1 MPPDVQATTVAA
13 TETDLSN
20 DFDAVFDAI
29 TNGTID
35 DEKATTQ
42 AADGSDHA
50 TGNDDKSGQPGDGT
64 GDPAQPAAAGGDT
77 PAADGTGQPA
87 GADDD
92 AAGGDK
98 GNEAPVD
105 WAAKFAELE
114 ARVNAAPAPAPAP
127 AADTPAKDI
136 PIYTE
141 AETAELST
149 LQKDWPD
156 IKRLVELMTRQT
168 EVNMVKYTFSE
179 MGKILAPLQQSVG
192 VLTGNDHV
200 DALYSAHADYDQ
212 AYNPCMEWIGKQPS
226 FLKNAYENVVK
237 NGTSA
242 EVIEMMQKFKDETKW
257 VAPTAAAPAAP
268 APAAKQPA
276 KPQGKA
282 ELSVAA
288 KQAAQA
294 IGAVGT
300 KRGGAPAAQDPT
312 DFDGAWDE
320 AIASK

>member
-1 MPPDVQATTVAA
+1 MPPDAQATTVAA

-29 TNGTID
+29 TNGTTD
-35 DEKATTQ
+35 DENSPTP
-42 AADGSDHA
+42 AADGATNASDHA
-50 TGNDDKSGQPGDGT
+50 DQPGKSGDGT
-64 GDPAQPAAAGGDT
+64 GDSGQSAEPGGDT
-77 PAADGTGQPA
+77 PAADGEGQPT

-98 GNEAPVD
+98 GNAPPVD

-114 ARVNAAPAPAPAP
+114 ARIAAQPAAPATPAP
-127 AADTPAKDI
+127 AAKDI
-136 PIYTE
+136 PVYNE
-141 AETAELST
+141 AETTELAT
-149 LQKDWPD
+149 LQKDWPE
-156 IKRLVELMTRQT
+156 IKRLFELMSRQT
-168 EVNMVKYTFSE
+168 EVNVVKYTFGE
-179 MGKILAPLQQSVG
+179 MGKILAPLQQSVS
-192 VLTGNDHV
+192 VITGNDHV
-200 DALYSAHADYDQ
+200 DALYSAHADYDL
-212 AYNPCMEWIGKQPS
+212 AYNPCMEWIGKQPA

-237 NGTSA
+237 NGTSD
-242 EVIEMMQKFKDETKW
+242 EVIAMMQKFKDETKW
-257 VAPTAAAPAAP
+257 VAPTAAAPATP
-268 APAAKQPA
+268 APAAKPSA

-320 AIASK
+320 ATASK